1 MAQDCGLELRKENVT
16 MVSLWPGAVQ
26 TERMVETVNKP
37 EALQTEVST
46 NILYIRTVLWKQK
59 NNLRDSF
66 VGELC
71 NIRRC

>member
-46 NILYIRTVLWKQK
+46 KLSYRNKKKIREFCWGTM
-59 NNLRDSF
+59 
-66 VGELC
+66 
-71 NIRRC
+71 